1 MSIADFV
8 ITLFHSLDLDQDEF
22 LTKVNANYYHISL
35 ETAFTSGYLCV
46 TKNKEMGVKKA
57 IAIVGATE
65 TAGRVIVNQF
75 ASMPYRLLLISHQ
88 PEKLNELTEKIN
100 KQYPGAEIESL
111 ECVKDGCWEADIIII
126 AVEAAEEKRVAELM
140 KEVATQKIVVV
151 VSQNENECRELE
163 KVLPYSKIVKAFVNL
178 EEKEIF
184 LSGSCETVNEEISKI
199 FIQAGYNTILQ
210 STNKI

>member
-1 MSIADFV
+1 MA
-8 ITLFHSLDLDQDEF
+8 
-22 LTKVNANYYHISL
+22 TKK
-35 ETAFTSGYLCV
+35 T
-46 TKNKEMGVKKA
+46 

-65 TAGRVIVNQF
+65 TAGRAIVNQF

-88 PEKLNELTEKIN
+88 PGQLNELNEKIN

-151 VSQNENECRELE
+151 VSQNENECRELQ

-184 LSGSCETVNEEISKI
+184 LSGSCETVNEEILEI
-199 FIQAGYNTILQ
+199 FKQAGYNTILQ
-210 STNKI
+210 STNKNLKTEK

>member
-1 MSIADFV
+1 
-8 ITLFHSLDLDQDEF
+8 
-22 LTKVNANYYHISL
+22 
-35 ETAFTSGYLCV
+35 
-46 TKNKEMGVKKA
+46 MGVKKA

-126 AVEAAEEKRVAELM
+126 AVEAAEEKKVAELI
-140 KEVATQKIVVV
+140 KEVATQKIVLV
-151 VSQNENECRELE
+151 VSQNENECKELE
-163 KVLPYSKIVKAFVNL
+163 KVLPYSKIVKAFINQ
-178 EEKEIF
+178 EKKEIF

-210 STNKI
+210 LTNKI